1 MDNEFKTMMKHA
13 SKLKTCKA
21 KLQRGK
27 NKGQFCKHKNKKNG
41 FCKRHNDM
49 YKTHL

>member
-1 MDNEFKTMMKHA
+1 MKHA

-27 NKGQFCKHKNKKNG
+27 NKGQFCKNKKNG